1 LLEVLQEELKE
12 SLPLS
17 DYNHPM
23 PFSAGLALAR
33 AARALAAGGVIA
45 HPTESVWGLA
55 CDPFNPEAVHRLL
68 QLKNRPLEKGLI
80 LVSGDADDFS
90 GLLHNL
96 TGDQRAR
103 IDATWP
109 GPVTWLVPHFDQ
121 VPPWVSGIHHSV
133 ALRHTAHP
141 FTAALTRAFGGAI
154 VSTSANPAGSQP
166 ARHKFQ
172 VLRYFGDA
180 LEFVGGGNTGGRS
193 APSEIRD
200 AASGRIVRAG

>member
-1 LLEVLQEELKE
+1 MTIASAVRLLE
-12 SLPLS
+12 
-17 DYNHPM
+17 
-23 PFSAGLALAR
+23 AGS
-33 AARALAAGGVIA
+33 VIA

-55 CDPFNPEAVHRLL
+55 CDPNNPDAVARLL
-68 QLKNRPLEKGLI
+68 RLKNRPLEKGLI
-80 LVSGDADDFS
+80 LVSGDQHHFDS
-90 GLLHNL
+90 LLHNL
-96 TGDQRAR
+96 SGDQRAR
-103 IDATWP
+103 IDETWP

-133 ALRHTAHP
+133 ALRHTNHG

-154 VSTSANPAGSQP
+154 VSTSANPAGCQP

-172 VLRYFGDA
+172 VLRYFGSELD
-180 LEFVGGGNTGGRS
+180 FVGGGNTGGRT